1 MNAEDII
8 KRFNKSVSYRQNWE
22 NLYSSA
28 YEQFMPQRSKNFKDS
43 MSDGQRND
51 NADVVFDSTP
61 LDSLNKFVSKLQ
73 TSLVPAQKNWLRLK
87 VGTSLKDKAD
97 QLQPVLDQITEI
109 FFSAIRNSNFDV
121 EASESFYDL
130 AVGTACLMMQE
141 GDFLNPF
148 KFKTV
153 PLSELYLEKVGN
165 GQYNSIYRKH
175 KVVPMYAQKVWA
187 DAKVSGDMLSD
198 EKERDF
204 IEAVVQ
210 EKGVWKYYVV
220 FAKGKQTIVERT
232 LRYNPFIVFRWSV
245 MPGEVYGRGP
255 VLFALPD
262 AKSLNKTKELILKN
276 ASLAVSGVWTC
287 EDDGVTNPENIK
299 MNPGAIIQVTSNGG
313 ASRAAT
319 LMPLRTGADFNV
331 GDMVLSDLR
340 QSISNIMFA
349 NPIGPVDQPV
359 KTATEIEYRQKQYA
373 DEVGAPFGRLQSEF
387 IKPIIQNGLLI
398 LDGLGKIDIK
408 DFRVNE
414 EQIAVD
420 YSSPLSITQNTEDV
434 NKLIKFMEV
443 IAGIFGPQVPAMIMN
458 ETVIPILATKMG
470 IDLNNI
476 KSAEEIQQ
484 LKQQAAEVAQQ
495 QMGAENGAIQQGPEG

>member
-1 MNAEDII
+1 MKAEDIL
-8 KRFNKSVSYRQNWE
+8 KRFKKCESYRQNWE

-28 YEQFMPQRSKNFKDS
+28 YENFMPQRSKNFQDANT
-43 MSDGQRND
+43 DGQNND
-51 NADVVFDSTP
+51 GAYEVFDSTP
-61 LDSLNKFVSKLQ
+61 LDALNKFVSKLQ
-73 TSLVPAQKNWLRLK
+73 TSLVPAQKNWLKLK
-87 VGTSLKDKAD
+87 VGTSLLDKAD
-97 QLQPVLDQITEI
+97 DLQPVLDQITDI

-130 AVGTACLMMQE
+130 AVGTGCLMMQE
-141 GDFLNPF
+141 GDVLTPF

-175 KVVPMYAQKVWA
+175 RVIPCFVDKVWP
-187 DAKVSGDMLSD
+187 DAKITDDMRKR
-198 EKERDF
+198 EKEDDF
-204 IEAVVQ
+204 VEAVIQ
-210 EKGVWKYYVV
+210 EKGLWKYYVV
-220 FAKGKQTIVERT
+220 YKRDNTTIVERT

-276 ASLAVSGVWTC
+276 ASMAVSGCYTL
-287 EDDGVTNPENIK
+287 EDDGALNPENITIAPNK
-299 MNPGAIIQVTSNGG
+299 IITVTSNGG
-313 ASRAAT
+313 SSRGAS
-319 LMPLRTGADFNV
+319 LQPLTSGANFNV
-331 GDMVLSDLR
+331 GDMVINDLR
-340 QSISNIMFA
+340 QSINNIMFA
-349 NPIGPVDQPV
+349 SPLGPVDQAV

-373 DEVGAPFGRLQSEF
+373 DEVGAPFGRLQTEF
-387 IKPIIQNGLLI
+387 IKPIIQNGLII
-398 LDGLGKIDIK
+398 LDSLGKIDIK

-420 YSSPLSITQNTEDV
+420 YASPLSITQNTEDV

-443 IAGIFGPQVPAMIMN
+443 VNGVFGAQVAAAIMN
-458 ETVIPILATKMG
+458 VDVIPTLATKMG

-476 KSAEEIQQ
+476 RSADEIRQM
-484 LKQQAAEVAQQ
+484 KEQAEAAVAQQ
-495 QMGAENGAIQQGPEG
+495 LGGNNGGIKQGPTG

>member
-1 MNAEDII
+1 MKAEDII
-8 KRFNKSVSYRQNWE
+8 KRFEKSVAYRQNWE

-28 YEQFMPQRSKNFKDS
+28 YDQFMPQRAKNFKGQNT
-43 MSDGQRND
+43 DGQNND
-51 NADVVFDSTP
+51 GQDTVYDSTP

-87 VGTSLKDKAD
+87 VGTSLREHVDK
-97 QLQPVLDQITEI
+97 LQPVLDQITDI
-109 FFSAIRNSNFDV
+109 FFSAIKNSNFDV
-121 EASESFYDL
+121 EVAESFYDL

-141 GDFLNPF
+141 GDVLNPF

-175 KVVPMYAQKVWA
+175 KVIPMYVQKVWSDARMTKEMA
-187 DAKVSGDMLSD
+187 DDD
-198 EKERDF
+198 KEQDF
-204 IEAVVQ
+204 VEAVIQ
-210 EKGVWKYYVV
+210 EKNIWKYYVV
-220 FAKGKQTIVERT
+220 MAKNKETVVERT
-232 LRYNPFIVFRWSV
+232 LAYNPFIVFRWSV

-276 ASLAVSGVWTC
+276 ASMAVSGAWTC
-287 EDDGVTNPENIK
+287 EDDGVTNPENVRIQ
-299 MNPGAIIQVTSNGG
+299 PGAIIQVSSNGG
-313 ASRAAT
+313 SNRAPT
-319 LMPLRTGADFNV
+319 LMPLKSGAQFDV

-349 NPIGPVDQPV
+349 NPLGPVDQPV

-373 DEVGAPFGRLQSEF
+373 DEVGAPFGRLESEL
-387 IKPIIQNGLLI
+387 IKPIVQIGLTI
-398 LDGLGKIDIK
+398 LDGLGLIELT

-414 EQIAVD
+414 QQIAVD
-420 YSSPLSITQNTEDV
+420 YASPLSITQNTEDV

-443 IAGIFGPQVPAMIMN
+443 INGIFGPQVAAMIMN
-458 ETVIPILATKMG
+458 VSVIPTLATKMG
-470 IDLNNI
+470 VDVNNI
-476 KSAEEIQQ
+476 KSADEIEQ
-484 LKQQAAEVAQQ
+484 LKQQAEQMVAQQ
-495 QMGAENGAIQQGPEG
+495 IQGGADAIQQGTTG

>member
-1 MNAEDII
+1 MNAEDIL
-8 KRFNKSVSYRQNWE
+8 KRFKKSVAYRQNWE

-28 YEQFMPQRSKNFKDS
+28 YEHFMPQRSKNFKDNT
-43 MSDGQRND
+43 SDGQNND
-51 NADVVFDSTP
+51 GKDVVYDSTP

-73 TSLVPAQKNWLRLK
+73 TSLVPAQKNWLKLK

-141 GDFLNPF
+141 GDFLSPF
-148 KFKTV
+148 RFKTV

-165 GQYNSIYRKH
+165 GQYNSVYRKH
-175 KVVPMYAQKVWA
+175 KVIPMFAQKVWP
-187 DAKVSGDMLSD
+187 DAKVSSEMLSD
-198 EKERDF
+198 EREQDF
-204 IEAVVQ
+204 VEAVVQ
-210 EKGVWKYYVV
+210 EQGVWKYYVV
-220 FAKGKQTIVERT
+220 FSRAKQIVVART

-276 ASLAVSGVWTC
+276 ASMAVSGAWTC
-287 EDDGVTNPENIK
+287 EDDGVTNPETIK
-299 MNPGAIIQVTSNGG
+299 IQPDAIIQVSSNGG
-313 ASRAAT
+313 SNRAAT
-319 LMPLRTGADFNV
+319 LQPLRTGTDFNV
-331 GDMVLSDLR
+331 GDMVISDLR

-349 NPIGPVDQPV
+349 NPMGPVDQPV

-387 IKPIIQNGLLI
+387 IRPIIQNGLLI

-420 YSSPLSITQNTEDV
+420 YASPLSITQNTEDV

-443 IAGIFGPQVPAMIMN
+443 VAGIFGPQTPAMIMN
-458 ETVIPILATKMG
+458 TDVIPTLATKMG

-476 KSAEEIQQ
+476 KSAEEIEQI
-484 LKQQAAEVAQQ
+484 KQNAAEVAQQ
-495 QMGAENGAIQQGPEG
+495 QMEGQTDGVQ

>member
-1 MNAEDII
+1 MNAEDIL
-8 KRFNKSVSYRQNWE
+8 KRFNKSVAYRQNWE

-43 MSDGQRND
+43 NTDGQNND
-51 NADVVFDSTP
+51 GSDVVFDSTP

-87 VGTSLKDKAD
+87 VGTSLKDNEDK
-97 QLQPVLDQITEI
+97 LQPVLDDITSV

-121 EASESFYDL
+121 EAAESFYDL
-130 AVGTACLMMQE
+130 AVGTACLMMME
-141 GDFLNPF
+141 GDVLTPF

-165 GQYNSIYRKH
+165 GQFNSIFRKH
-175 KVVPMYAQKVWA
+175 RVVPLFADKVWA
-187 DAKVSGDMLSD
+187 DAKIDSDMKEE
-198 EKERDF
+198 EKEQDF
-204 IEAVVQ
+204 VEAVMQ
-210 EKGVWKYYVV
+210 ENDLWKYYVV
-220 FAKGKQTIVERT
+220 YAKEKKLIVDRT

-276 ASLAVSGVWTC
+276 ASIAVSGVWTL
-287 EDDGVTNPENIK
+287 EDDGVTNPENVIIK
-299 MNPGAIIQVTSNGG
+299 PGAIIPVTSNGG
-313 ASRAAT
+313 ASRAAS
-319 LMPLRTGADFNV
+319 LQPLLTGTNFNV
-331 GDMVLSDLR
+331 GDIVISDLR

-349 NPIGPVDQPV
+349 NPLGPVDQAV

-373 DEVGAPFGRLQSEF
+373 DEIGAPFGRLESEF
-387 IKPIIQNGLLI
+387 IKPIIKNGLLI
-398 LDGLGKIDIK
+398 LDALGKIDIQ

-420 YSSPLSITQNTEDV
+420 YASPLSITQNTEDV

-443 IAGIFGPQVPAMIMN
+443 INGIFGPQIAAMIMN
-458 ETVIPILATKMG
+458 EEAIPTLATKMG

-476 KSAEEIQQ
+476 KSVEE
-484 LKQQAAEVAQQ
+484 LKQFKADAQNAIAEQIGAQNVSPQ
-495 QMGAENGAIQQGPEG
+495 

>member
-1 MNAEDII
+1 MNAEDIL
-8 KRFNKSVSYRQNWE
+8 KRFKKSVAYRQNWE

-28 YEQFMPQRSKNFKDS
+28 YEHFMPQRSKNFKDNT
-43 MSDGQRND
+43 SDGQNND
-51 NADVVFDSTP
+51 GKDVVYDSTP

-73 TSLVPAQKNWLRLK
+73 TSLVPAQKNWLKLK

-97 QLQPVLDQITEI
+97 SLQPVLDQITEI

-141 GDFLNPF
+141 GDFLSPF
-148 KFKTV
+148 RFKTV

-165 GQYNSIYRKH
+165 GQYNSVYRKH
-175 KVVPMYAQKVWA
+175 KVVPMFAQKVWP
-187 DAKVSGDMLSD
+187 DAKVSSEMLSD
-198 EKERDF
+198 EREQDF
-204 IEAVVQ
+204 VEAVVQ
-210 EKGVWKYYVV
+210 EKGEWKYYVV
-220 FAKGKQTIVERT
+220 FSRAKQIVVART

-276 ASLAVSGVWTC
+276 ASMAVSGAWTC
-287 EDDGVTNPENIK
+287 EDDGITNPETIK
-299 MNPGAIIQVTSNGG
+299 IQPNAIIQVSSNGG
-313 ASRAAT
+313 SNRAAT
-319 LMPLRTGADFNV
+319 LQPLRTGTDFNV
-331 GDMVLSDLR
+331 GDMVISDLR

-349 NPIGPVDQPV
+349 NPMGPVDQPV

-387 IKPIIQNGLLI
+387 IRPIIQNGLLI
-398 LDGLGKIDIK
+398 LDSLGKIDIK

-420 YSSPLSITQNTEDV
+420 YASPLSITQNTEDV

-443 IAGIFGPQVPAMIMN
+443 VAGIFGPQTPAMIMN
-458 ETVIPILATKMG
+458 TGVIPTLATKMG

-476 KSAEEIQQ
+476 KSAEEIEQI
-484 LKQQAAEVAQQ
+484 KQDAASMAQQ
-495 QMGAENGAIQQGPEG
+495 QLEGQVDGVQ

>member
-1 MNAEDII
+1 MNAEEIK
-8 KRFNKSVSYRQNWE
+8 KRFNKCVSYRQNWE
-22 NLYSSA
+22 NLYSAA

-43 MSDGQRND
+43 TSDGQRND
-51 NADVVFDSTP
+51 NAEVVFDSTP

-87 VGTSLKDKAD
+87 VGTSLQDKAD
-97 QLQPVLDQITEI
+97 QLQPVLDQITDI

-165 GQYNSIYRKH
+165 GMYNSIYRKH
-175 KVVPMYAQKVWA
+175 KVVPMYAQKVWP
-187 DAKVSGDMLSD
+187 DARLTKDMLSD
-198 EKERDF
+198 EKEEDF
-204 IEAVVQ
+204 IEAVIQ
-210 EKGVWKYYVV
+210 EKNVWKYYVV
-220 FAKGKQTIVERT
+220 FEKETVNVVERT

-276 ASLAVSGVWTC
+276 ASMAVSGAWTC
-287 EDDGVTNPENIK
+287 EDDGIVNPETIK
-299 MNPGAIIQVTSNGG
+299 IQPNAIIQVSSNGG
-313 ASRAAT
+313 ANRAAT
-319 LMPLRTGADFNV
+319 LQPLRTGADFNV
-331 GDMVLSDLR
+331 GDMVLRDIR
-340 QSISNIMFA
+340 QEIRDIMFA

-387 IKPIIQNGLLI
+387 IRPVVQNGLLI
-398 LDGLGKIDIK
+398 LDSLGKIDIK

-414 EQIAVD
+414 EQIAID
-420 YSSPLSITQNTEDV
+420 YASPLSITQNTEDV

-443 IAGIFGPQVPAMIMN
+443 LNGIFGPQVAPMIMK
-458 ETVIPILATKMG
+458 ETVIPVLATKMG

-476 KSAEEIQQ
+476 KTAEEIQQ
-484 LKQQAAEVAQQ
+484 LKQQAAQVAQQ
-495 QMGAENGAIQQGPEG
+495 QMGAENGTIQQGPEG

>member
-1 MNAEDII
+1 MNAEDIL
-8 KRFNKSVSYRQNWE
+8 KRFEKSVSYRQNWE

-28 YEQFMPQRSKNFKDS
+28 YEHFMPQRSKNFKDS
-43 MSDGQRND
+43 NTDGQNND
-51 NADVVFDSTP
+51 GADTVFDSTP

-73 TSLVPAQKNWLRLK
+73 TSLVPAQKNWVKLK
-87 VGTSLKDKAD
+87 VGSSITENRDE
-97 QLQPVLDQITEI
+97 LQAVLDEITNV

-141 GDFLNPF
+141 GDVLTPF

-165 GQYNSIYRKH
+165 GQYNSIFRKH
-175 KVVPMYAQKVWA
+175 KVIPMFAQKVWP
-187 DAKVSGDMLSD
+187 DAKINKDLMTD
-198 EKERDF
+198 EKEEDF
-204 IEAVVQ
+204 VEAVIQ
-210 EKGVWKYYVV
+210 EKEGWKYYVV
-220 FAKGKQTIVERT
+220 CSKDKTTVVERT

-276 ASLAVSGVWTC
+276 ASIAVSGVWTA
-287 EDDGVTNPENIK
+287 EDDGVVNTNNIQIK
-299 MNPGAIIQVTSNGG
+299 PGAIISVTSNGG
-313 ASRAAT
+313 ASRAAS
-319 LMPLRTGADFNV
+319 LQALRTGTNFNV
-331 GDMVLSDLR
+331 GDMVIGDLR

-349 NPIGPVDQPV
+349 NPLGPVDQAV

-373 DEVGAPFGRLQSEF
+373 DEVGAPFGRLESEF
-387 IKPIIQNGLLI
+387 IKPIIQTGLLI
-398 LDGLGKIDIK
+398 LDSLGKIDIK

-420 YSSPLSITQNTEDV
+420 YASPLSITQNTEDV

-443 IAGIFGPQVPAMIMN
+443 INGIFGPQISAALLNV
-458 ETVIPILATKMG
+458 EVIPTLATKMG

-476 KSAEEIQQ
+476 KTADEIKQLQEQAQTAMLQQ
-484 LKQQAAEVAQQ
+484 IG
-495 QMGAENGAIQQGPEG
+495 GADGGVQQGPTG

>member
-1 MNAEDII
+1 MNAEDIV
-8 KRFNKSVSYRQNWE
+8 KRFKKSVAYRQNWE

-28 YEQFMPQRSKNFKDS
+28 YDHFMPQRAKNFKDS
-43 MSDGQRND
+43 VTDGQRND
-51 NADVVFDSTP
+51 GADTVFDSTP

-73 TSLVPAQKNWLRLK
+73 TSLVPPQKVWLKLR
-87 VGTSLKDKAD
+87 VGSSLKDKTD
-97 QLQPVLDQITEI
+97 QLQPVLDQITDI
-109 FFSAIRNSNFDV
+109 FFSAMRNSNFDV

-175 KVVPMYAQKVWA
+175 KVVPMYAQKVWP
-187 DAKVSGDMLSD
+187 DAKVSKEMLSD
-198 EKERDF
+198 EKEQDF
-204 IEAVVQ
+204 IEAVMQ

-220 FAKGKQTIVERT
+220 FAKAKQTIVERT

-262 AKSLNKTKELILKN
+262 AKSLNKTKELILQN
-276 ASLAVSGVWTC
+276 ASMAVSGAWTC
-287 EDDGVTNPENIK
+287 EDDGIVNPETIK
-299 MNPGAIIQVTSNGG
+299 IQPKAIIQVSSNGG
-313 ASRAAT
+313 SNRAAT

-331 GDMVLSDLR
+331 GDMVISDLR

-349 NPIGPVDQPV
+349 NPLGPVDQAV

-387 IKPIIQNGLLI
+387 IKPIVQNGLLI

-414 EQIAVD
+414 EQIAID
-420 YSSPLSITQNTEDV
+420 YASPLSITQNTEDV

-443 IAGIFGPQVPAMIMN
+443 VAGIFGPNTPAMIMQ
-458 ETVIPILATKMG
+458 TAVIPALATKMG

-476 KSAEEIQQ
+476 KSAEEIEQI
-484 LKQQAAEVAQQ
+484 KQQVAVAAQQ
-495 QMGAENGAIQQGPEG
+495 QMGAEDGTIQQGPEG

>member
-1 MNAEDII
+1 MNAEDIL
-8 KRFNKSVSYRQNWE
+8 KRFKKSVAYRQNWE

-28 YEQFMPQRSKNFKDS
+28 YEQFMPQRSKNFKDNT
-43 MSDGQRND
+43 SDGQNND
-51 NADVVFDSTP
+51 GADTVFDSTP

-87 VGTSLKDKAD
+87 VGTSLKENAD
-97 QLQPVLDQITEI
+97 QLQPVLDDITNV

-141 GDFLNPF
+141 GDFLSPF

-165 GQYNSIYRKH
+165 GQYNSIYRRH
-175 KVVPMYAQKVWA
+175 KVVPMYAQQVWS
-187 DAKVSGDMLSD
+187 DAKLSADMTTMD
-198 EKERDF
+198 REEEF
-204 IEAVVQ
+204 VEAVIQ

-220 FAKGKQTIVERT
+220 FSKGKQTIVERT

-276 ASLAVSGVWTC
+276 ASMAVAGAWTL
-287 EDDGVTNPENIK
+287 EDDGAINADNVRVA
-299 MNPGAIIQVTSNGG
+299 PGAIIPVTSNGG
-313 ASRAAT
+313 ASRSAT
-319 LMPLRTGADFNV
+319 LQPLQTGTNFNV
-331 GDMVLSDLR
+331 GDMVINDLR

-349 NPIGPVDQPV
+349 NPLGPVDQAV

-373 DEVGAPFGRLQSEF
+373 DEVGAPFGRLETEF
-387 IKPIIQNGLLI
+387 IKPIIQTGLII

-408 DFRVNE
+408 DFRVND

-420 YSSPLSITQNTEDV
+420 YASPLSITQNTEDV

-443 IAGIFGPQVPAMIMN
+443 VNGVFGPQVAAMIMN
-458 ETVIPILATKMG
+458 VDVIPTLATKMG

-476 KSAEEIQQ
+476 RSADEIRQ
-484 LKQQAAEVAQQ
+484 LKEAAEGAVAQQ
-495 QMGAENGAIQQGPEG
+495 LGGMNDSVQQGPTG

>member
-1 MNAEDII
+1 MQAEDII
-8 KRFNKSVSYRQNWE
+8 KRFDKSVTYRQNWE

-28 YEQFMPQRSKNFKDS
+28 YEQFMPQRSKNFKS
-43 MSDGQRND
+43 TTTDGQNND
-51 NADVVFDSTP
+51 GLNVVFDSTP

-73 TSLVPAQKNWLRLK
+73 TSLVPAQKNWVRLK
-87 VGTSLKDKAD
+87 VGTSLKENEDK
-97 QLQPVLDQITEI
+97 LQPILDEITNV

-141 GDFLNPF
+141 GDFLTPF
-148 KFKTV
+148 RFKTV

-165 GQYNSIYRKH
+165 GQYNSVFRKH
-175 KVVPMYAQKVWA
+175 NIIPMYAQKVWS
-187 DAKVSGDMLSD
+187 DAKLTSDMTTD
-198 EKERDF
+198 DKEQEF
-204 IEAVVQ
+204 VEAVIQ
-210 EKGVWKYYVV
+210 EDNTWMYYVV
-220 FAKGKQTIVERT
+220 FAKEKKIIVERK

-276 ASLAVSGVWTC
+276 ASIAVSGVWTA
-287 EDDGVTNPENIK
+287 EDDGVTNPENITIA
-299 MNPGAIIQVTSNGG
+299 PGAIIPVTSNGG
-313 ASRAAT
+313 ASRAAS
-319 LMPLRTGADFNV
+319 LQALQTGTNFNV
-331 GDMVLSDLR
+331 GDMVISDLR

-349 NPIGPVDQPV
+349 NPLGPVDQAV

-373 DEVGAPFGRLQSEF
+373 DEVGAPFGRLESEF
-387 IKPIIQNGLLI
+387 IRPIIQNGLLI
-398 LDGLGKIDIK
+398 LDSLGKIDIK

-443 IAGIFGPQVPAMIMN
+443 INGIFGPQIAALIMN
-458 ETVIPILATKMG
+458 VDVIPSLATKMG
-470 IDLNNI
+470 IDLSNI
-476 KSAEEIQQ
+476 RPSEEIQAI
-484 LKQQAAEVAQQ
+484 KQRAEQAVGQQVEQGNVIAE
-495 QMGAENGAIQQGPEG
+495 

>member
-1 MNAEDII
+1 MKAEDIL
-8 KRFNKSVSYRQNWE
+8 KRFTKSVSYRQNWE

-28 YEQFMPQRSKNFKDS
+28 YEQFMPQRSKNFKGDS
-43 MSDGQRND
+43 SDGQNND
-51 NADVVFDSTP
+51 GLNVVYDSTP
-61 LDSLNKFVSKLQ
+61 LDALNKFVSKLQ
-73 TSLVPAQKNWLRLK
+73 TSLVPAQKNWVRLK
-87 VGTSLKDKAD
+87 VGTSLTENESK
-97 QLQPVLDQITEI
+97 LQPVLDRITSI

-121 EASESFYDL
+121 EASECFYDL

-141 GDFLNPF
+141 GDVLNPF

-165 GQYNSIYRKH
+165 GQYNSIFRKH
-175 KVVPMYAQKVWA
+175 KIIPMYAKKVWS
-187 DAKVSGDMLSD
+187 DAVVTKEMLSD
-198 EKERDF
+198 AKEQDF
-204 IEAVVQ
+204 VEAVVQ
-210 EKGVWKYYVV
+210 EDNKWKYYVV
-220 FAKGKQTIVERT
+220 FAKEKKTIVERT

-276 ASLAVSGVWTC
+276 ASIAVAGVWTA
-287 EDDGVTNPENIK
+287 EDDGITNPENVTIK
-299 MNPGAIIQVTSNGG
+299 PGAIIPVTSNGG
-313 ASRAAT
+313 ASRAAS
-319 LMPLRTGADFNV
+319 LQALQTGTNFNV
-331 GDMVLSDLR
+331 GDMVIADLR

-349 NPIGPVDQPV
+349 NPLGPVDQAV

-373 DEVGAPFGRLQSEF
+373 DEVGAPFGRLESEF
-387 IKPIIQNGLLI
+387 IRPIIQNGLLI
-398 LDGLGKIDIK
+398 LDSLGKIDIK

-420 YSSPLSITQNTEDV
+420 YASPLSITQNTEDV

-443 IAGIFGPQVPAMIMN
+443 INGIFGPQIAAVIMN
-458 ETVIPILATKMG
+458 VSTIPALATKMG

-476 KSAEEIQQ
+476 RPAEEIEAI
-484 LKQQAAEVAQQ
+484 KAKAESVIGQ
-495 QMGAENGAIQQGPEG
+495 QMENGDVNLE

>member
-1 MNAEDII
+1 MKAEDIL
-8 KRFNKSVSYRQNWE
+8 KRFTKCVSYRQNWE

-28 YEQFMPQRSKNFKDS
+28 YEHFMPQRSKNFKGNT
-43 MSDGQRND
+43 SDGQKND
-51 NADVVFDSTP
+51 NAEVVFDSTP

-73 TSLVPAQKNWLRLK
+73 TSLVPAQKNWVKLK
-87 VGTSLKDKAD
+87 VGSSLQEDADK
-97 QLQPVLDQITEI
+97 LQPVLDQITDI
-109 FFSAIRNSNFDV
+109 FFSAIKNSNFDV
-121 EASESFYDL
+121 EASEAFYDL

-165 GQYNSIYRKH
+165 GQYNSVFRKH
-175 KVVPMYAQKVWA
+175 YIVPAFADRVW
-187 DAKVSGDMLSD
+187 SD
-198 EKERDF
+198 IRMTPEMKTQEKEQEF
-204 IEAVVQ
+204 VEFVTQ
-210 EKGVWKYYVV
+210 EKELWKYYVV
-220 FAKGKQTIVERT
+220 YRKESQIVVERT

-276 ASLAVSGVWTC
+276 ASMAVAGCFTC
-287 EDDGVTNPENIK
+287 EDDGI
-299 MNPGAIIQVTSNGG
+299 MNPSMIRVKPGGVIPVTSNGG
-313 ASRAAT
+313 ASRSAT
-319 LMPLRTGADFNV
+319 LQPLQTGCDFNV
-331 GDMVLSDLR
+331 GDIVINDLR
-340 QSISNIMFA
+340 QSINNIMFA
-349 NPIGPVDQPV
+349 NPLGPVDQAV

-387 IKPIIQNGLLI
+387 IRPIINNGLMI
-398 LDGLGKIDIK
+398 LDGLGKIDIQ
-408 DFRVNE
+408 DFRLNE

-420 YSSPLSITQNTEDV
+420 YASPLSITQNTEDV

-443 IAGIFGPQVPAMIMN
+443 ISGIFGPQTPAMIMN
-458 ETVIPILATKMG
+458 EAVIPVLATKMG

-484 LKQQAAEVAQQ
+484 IKEQAAMALQQ
-495 QMGAENGAIQQGPEG
+495 QMGAPDDTVQQGPEE

>member
-1 MNAEDII
+1 MKAEDIL
-8 KRFNKSVSYRQNWE
+8 KRFNKSVAYRQNWE

-43 MSDGQRND
+43 NTDGQNND
-51 NADVVFDSTP
+51 GLDVVFDSTP

-73 TSLVPAQKNWLRLK
+73 TSLVPAQKNWVRLK
-87 VGTSLKDKAD
+87 VGTSLKENEDK
-97 QLQPVLDQITEI
+97 LQPVLDDITNV

-141 GDFLNPF
+141 GDVLTPF

-165 GQYNSIYRKH
+165 GQFNSIFRKH
-175 KVVPMYAQKVWA
+175 KVVPAFADKVWS
-187 DAKVSGDMLSD
+187 DAKLTTDMKD
-198 EKERDF
+198 NEKEADF
-204 IEAVVQ
+204 VEAVMQ
-210 EKGVWKYYVV
+210 ENGLWKYYVV
-220 FAKGKQTIVERT
+220 YVRDKELVVERT

-276 ASLAVSGVWTC
+276 ASIAVSGVWTA
-287 EDDGVTNPENIK
+287 EDDGITNPENVIIK
-299 MNPGAIIQVTSNGG
+299 PGAIIPVTSNGG
-313 ASRAAT
+313 ASRSAS
-319 LMPLRTGADFNV
+319 LQPLQTGTNFNV
-331 GDMVLSDLR
+331 GDMVISDLR

-349 NPIGPVDQPV
+349 NPLGPVDQAV

-373 DEVGAPFGRLQSEF
+373 DEVGAPFGRLESEF
-387 IKPIIQNGLLI
+387 IKPIIQNGLMI
-398 LDGLGKIDIK
+398 LDGLGKIDIQ

-420 YSSPLSITQNTEDV
+420 YASPLSITQNTEDV

-443 IAGIFGPQVPAMIMN
+443 INGIFGPQVAAVIMN
-458 ETVIPILATKMG
+458 EETIPSLATKMG

-476 KSAEEIQQ
+476 KSADEIRQMKEQ
-484 LKQQAAEVAQQ
+484 AGAAMAQQA
-495 QMGAENGAIQQGPEG
+495 GAENVIAE

>member
-1 MNAEDII
+1 MNAEDIL
-8 KRFNKSVSYRQNWE
+8 KRFKKSVSYRQNWE

-43 MSDGQRND
+43 TSDGQNND
-51 NADVVFDSTP
+51 GADTVFDSSP
-61 LDSLNKFVSKLQ
+61 LDALNKFVSKLQ

-87 VGTSLKDKAD
+87 VGTSLKESAD
-97 QLQPVLDQITEI
+97 RLQPVLDDITSV

-121 EASESFYDL
+121 EAAESFYDL

-165 GQYNSIYRKH
+165 GQYNSIFRKH
-175 KVVPMYAQKVWA
+175 KIIPMYAQKVWS
-187 DAKVSGDMLSD
+187 DAKVDSDMLAND
-198 EKERDF
+198 KEEDF
-204 IEAVVQ
+204 VEAVVQ

-220 FAKGKQTIVERT
+220 YSKEKKTVVDRT

-276 ASLAVSGVWTC
+276 ASMAVSGAWTM
-287 EDDGVTNPENIK
+287 EDDGAVNPENVQIK
-299 MNPGAIIQVTSNGG
+299 PGAIIPVTSNGG
-313 ASRAAT
+313 ASRSAT
-319 LMPLRTGADFNV
+319 LQPLLSGTNFNV
-331 GDMVLSDLR
+331 GDMVIRDLR
-340 QSISNIMFA
+340 QGIYNIMFA
-349 NPIGPVDQPV
+349 NPLGPIDQPV

-373 DEVGAPFGRLQSEF
+373 DEVGAPFGRLESEF
-387 IKPIIQNGLLI
+387 IKPIIQTGLLI

-420 YSSPLSITQNTEDV
+420 YASPLSITQNTEDV

-443 IAGIFGPQVPAMIMN
+443 INGVFGPQVAAMIMN
-458 ETVIPILATKMG
+458 VDVIPSLATKMG
-470 IDLNNI
+470 IDLANI
-476 KSAEEIQQ
+476 RSSDEIKQ
-484 LKQQAAEVAQQ
+484 LKEQVEAAIAQQ
-495 QMGAENGAIQQGPEG
+495 MSPQNDNIQ

>member
-8 KRFNKSVSYRQNWE
+8 KRFEKSVSYRQNWE

-28 YEQFMPQRSKNFKDS
+28 YEHFMPQRSKNFKDS
-43 MSDGQRND
+43 NTDGQNND
-51 NADVVFDSTP
+51 GADTVFDSTP

-73 TSLVPAQKNWLRLK
+73 TSLVPAQKNWVKLK
-87 VGTSLKDKAD
+87 VGSSIEDNREE
-97 QLQPVLDQITEI
+97 LQAVLDKITDV

-141 GDFLNPF
+141 GDVLNPF

-165 GQYNSIYRKH
+165 GQYNSIFRKH
-175 KVVPMYAQKVWA
+175 RVIPMFAEKVWP
-187 DAKVSGDMLSD
+187 DAKVNKDLLSD
-198 EKERDF
+198 EKEEDF
-204 IEAVVQ
+204 VEAVIQ
-210 EKGVWKYYVV
+210 EKEGWKYYVV
-220 FAKGKQTIVERT
+220 CSKDKSLVVQRT

-276 ASLAVSGVWTC
+276 ASIAVSGVWTA
-287 EDDGVTNPENIK
+287 EDDGIVNTNNIQIK
-299 MNPGAIIQVTSNGG
+299 PGAIISVTSNGG
-313 ASRAAT
+313 ASRAAS
-319 LMPLRTGADFNV
+319 LQALQTGTNFNV
-331 GDMVLSDLR
+331 GDMVISDLR

-349 NPIGPVDQPV
+349 NPLGPVDQAV

-373 DEVGAPFGRLQSEF
+373 DEVGAPFGRLESEF
-387 IKPIIQNGLLI
+387 IKPIIQTGLLI
-398 LDGLGKIDIK
+398 LDSLGKIDIK

-420 YSSPLSITQNTEDV
+420 YASPLSITQNTEDV

-443 IAGIFGPQVPAMIMN
+443 INGIFGPQIAAALLNV
-458 ETVIPILATKMG
+458 EVIPTLATKMG

-476 KSAEEIQQ
+476 KTADEIKQLQEQAQTAMLQQ
-484 LKQQAAEVAQQ
+484 IG
-495 QMGAENGAIQQGPEG
+495 GADGGVQQGPTG

>member
-1 MNAEDII
+1 MKAEDIL
-8 KRFNKSVSYRQNWE
+8 KRFEKSVSYRQNWE

-28 YEQFMPQRSKNFKDS
+28 YEHFMPQRSKNFKDS
-43 MSDGQRND
+43 NSDGQNND
-51 NADVVFDSTP
+51 GSDTVFDSTP
-61 LDSLNKFVSKLQ
+61 LDALNKFVSKLQ

-87 VGTSLKDKAD
+87 VGTAIEENRDE
-97 QLQPVLDQITEI
+97 LQAVLDKITEV

-141 GDFLNPF
+141 GDVLTPF

-165 GQYNSIYRKH
+165 GQYNSIFRKH
-175 KVVPMYAQKVWA
+175 RVIPMFAQKVWP
-187 DAKVSGDMLSD
+187 DARISKDLLAD
-198 EKERDF
+198 EKEEDF
-204 IEAVVQ
+204 VEAVMQ
-210 EKGVWKYYVV
+210 EKNAWKYYVV
-220 FAKGKQTIVERT
+220 CSKDKTTVVERT

-276 ASLAVSGVWTC
+276 ASIAVAGVWTL
-287 EDDGVTNPENIK
+287 EDDGVLNPENISIK
-299 MNPGAIIQVTSNGG
+299 PGGVIQVTSNGG
-313 ASRAAT
+313 ASRSAT
-319 LMPLRTGADFNV
+319 LQALQTGTNFNV
-331 GDMVLSDLR
+331 GDMVINDLR

-349 NPIGPVDQPV
+349 NPLGPVDQAV

-373 DEVGAPFGRLQSEF
+373 DEVGAPFGRLESEF

-398 LDGLGKIDIK
+398 LDSLGKIDIK

-420 YSSPLSITQNTEDV
+420 YASPLSITQNTEDV

-443 IAGIFGPQVPAMIMN
+443 VNGIFGPQVAAAIMN
-458 ETVIPILATKMG
+458 VEVLPSLATKMG

-476 KSAEEIQQ
+476 KSVDEINQMKEQAQAAAMQQ
-484 LKQQAAEVAQQ
+484 LGGTDGNV
-495 QMGAENGAIQQGPEG
+495 QQGPTG

>member
-1 MNAEDII
+1 MKAEDII
-8 KRFNKSVSYRQNWE
+8 KRFESSVSYRQNWE

-28 YEQFMPQRSKNFKDS
+28 YEQFMPQRSKNFKGQTT
-43 MSDGQRND
+43 DGQNND
-51 NADVVFDSTP
+51 GQDVVFDSTP

-73 TSLVPAQKNWLRLK
+73 SSLVPAQKNWLRLK
-87 VGTSLKDKAD
+87 VGTSLQEHKDK
-97 QLQPVLDQITEI
+97 LQPVLDDITQI

-121 EASESFYDL
+121 EVSESFYDL

-141 GDFLNPF
+141 GDVITPF

-175 KVVPMYAQKVWA
+175 NVIPMYAQKVWP
-187 DAKVSGDMLSD
+187 DAKIT
-198 EKERDF
+198 KEMSTDDKEQEF
-204 IEAVVQ
+204 IEAVIQ
-210 EKGVWKYYVV
+210 EKNVWKYYVV
-220 FAKGKQTIVERT
+220 SRRNKQVIVERT

-276 ASLAVSGVWTC
+276 ASMAVCGAWTC
-287 EDDGVTNPENIK
+287 EDDGVVNPENIRIE
-299 MNPGAIIQVTSNGG
+299 PDAIIQVSSNGG
-313 ASRAAT
+313 SNRAPT
-319 LMPLRTGADFNV
+319 LQALTSGARFDI
-331 GDMVLSDLR
+331 GDMVINDLR

-373 DEVGAPFGRLQSEF
+373 DEIGAPFGRLETEL
-387 IKPIIQNGLLI
+387 IKPLVRTGLLI
-398 LDGLGKIDIK
+398 LDGLGKIDIS
-408 DFRVNE
+408 DFKVNE

-420 YSSPLSITQNTEDV
+420 YSSPLSITQNNEDV

-443 IAGIFGPQVPAMIMN
+443 INGIFGPQVSAMIMN
-458 ETVIPILATKMG
+458 VAVIPELATKMG

-476 KSAEEIQQ
+476 KSSEEIEQ
-484 LKQQAAEVAQQ
+484 LKQQAEQAVAQQ
-495 QMGAENGAIQQGPEG
+495 MQGEQGAVQ

>member
-1 MNAEDII
+1 MKAEDIL
-8 KRFNKSVSYRQNWE
+8 KRFQKSVSYRQNWE

-43 MSDGQRND
+43 NTDGQNND
-51 NADVVFDSTP
+51 GSDTVFDSTP

-87 VGTSLKDKAD
+87 VGTSITENRDE
-97 QLQPVLDQITEI
+97 LQAVLDDITQV

-141 GDFLNPF
+141 GDVLTPF

-165 GQYNSIYRKH
+165 GQYNSIFRKH
-175 KVVPMYAQKVWA
+175 RVIPMFAQKVWP
-187 DAKVSGDMLSD
+187 DAKINSDLMAD
-198 EKERDF
+198 EKEEDF
-204 IEAVVQ
+204 VEAVMQ
-210 EKGVWKYYVV
+210 EKNVWKYYVV
-220 FAKGKQTIVERT
+220 CSKDKTTVVERT

-276 ASLAVSGVWTC
+276 ASIAVAGVWTA
-287 EDDGVTNPENIK
+287 EDDGMLNPQNVTIK
-299 MNPGAIIQVTSNGG
+299 PGAVIPVTSNGG
-313 ASRAAT
+313 ASRSAS
-319 LMPLRTGADFNV
+319 LQPLQTGTNFNV
-331 GDMVLSDLR
+331 GDMVINDLR

-349 NPIGPVDQPV
+349 NPLGPVDQAV

-373 DEVGAPFGRLQSEF
+373 DEVGAPFGRLESEF

-398 LDGLGKIDIK
+398 LDSLGKIDIK

-420 YSSPLSITQNTEDV
+420 YASPLSITQNTEDV

-443 IAGIFGPQVPAMIMN
+443 IAGIFGPQTPSMIMKT
-458 ETVIPILATKMG
+458 EVIPALATKMG

-476 KSAEEIQQ
+476 KTSDEITQLQEQAQAAVMQQ
-484 LKQQAAEVAQQ
+484 LG
-495 QMGAENGAIQQGPEG
+495 GADGSVQQGPAG